1 MFLDV
6 SRCFMMFLVWH
17 FSIGGVE
24 LQVWLTIQEC
34 WKKTKRIAR
43 TIFANPNLSSL
54 FSVATPRQV
63 PERHLP
69 TCVISP
75 TGLTWG
81 YMKVWKNEQISPGI
95 YGYLWV
101 NGPNYL
107 LPNEVPCLRLS
118 AVSGL
123 KNALCSVWIYMPRK
137 TSLTGHS
144 LPLRAQNPELTRQ
157 VLDILATALSFLG
170 GSARR
175 RGDIEEFV
183 HSYPRCWWIGLGHLK
198 PFKRSFCCCQE

>member
-1 MFLDV
+1 MFWKD
-6 SRCFMMFLVWH
+6 FLLKLLSLKSPHGGKPPLAPLTDRNKPAVW
-17 FSIGGVE
+17 
-24 LQVWLTIQEC
+24 
-34 WKKTKRIAR
+34 A
-43 TIFANPNLSSL
+43 
-54 FSVATPRQV
+54 ATPR
-63 PERHLP
+63 EA
-69 TCVISP
+69 
-75 TGLTWG
+75 GW
-81 YMKVWKNEQISPGI
+81 ISPGI